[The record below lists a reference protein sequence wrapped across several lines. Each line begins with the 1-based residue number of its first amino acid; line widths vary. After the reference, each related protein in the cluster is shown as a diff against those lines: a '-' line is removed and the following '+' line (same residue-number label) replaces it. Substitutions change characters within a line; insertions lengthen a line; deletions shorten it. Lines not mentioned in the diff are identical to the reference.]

1 MRLALIA
8 LLAAF
13 AASAGTREDDMRQ
26 PWQRSDENFIRQWLV
41 VGPFKCTMDAECV
54 SAEGSQRPTENLEQ
68 KSTAGT
74 RNDRISRL
82 TAVFGLRS
90 ETMTVSP
97 NSTMLPPICVA
108 A

>member
-1 MRLALIA
+1 MLAMPRRTFVAI
-8 LLAAF
+8 
-13 AASAGTREDDMRQ
+13 STSRRSTRSTYT
-26 PWQRSDENFIRQWLV
+26 PATAEN
-41 VGPFKCTMDAECV
+41 
-54 SAEGSQRPTENLEQ
+54 
-68 KSTAGT
+68 STAGT